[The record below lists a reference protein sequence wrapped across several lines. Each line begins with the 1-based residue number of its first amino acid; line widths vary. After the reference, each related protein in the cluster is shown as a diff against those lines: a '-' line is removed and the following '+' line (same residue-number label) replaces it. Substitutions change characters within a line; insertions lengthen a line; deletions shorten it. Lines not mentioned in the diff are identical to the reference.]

1 MSGSFRITH
10 ERTNVQ
16 KKPNPTTFHGL
27 QGCCRATGNGLCA
40 LKKYF
45 NGIRLIAFA
54 IKWFRNQKTE
64 IKEENENR
72 VFCAQ
77 TT

>member
-10 ERTNVQ
+10 QRTNVQ
-16 KKPNPTTFHGL
+16 KKTKSNDIPWAPGL
-27 QGCCRATGNGLCA
+27 LSGNGLCA

-54 IKWFRNQKTE
+54 IKWFTNQKRE
-64 IKEENENR
+64 VKKENENR